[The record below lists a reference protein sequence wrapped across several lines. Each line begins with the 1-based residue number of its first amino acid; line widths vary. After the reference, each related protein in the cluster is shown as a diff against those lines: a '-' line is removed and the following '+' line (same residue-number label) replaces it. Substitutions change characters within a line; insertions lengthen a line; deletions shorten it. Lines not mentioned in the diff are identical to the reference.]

1 MNTHRDSRMK
11 VKSSAEETLQT
22 AASTIG
28 RMGTAREENSGSDS
42 DEESDEHEEND
53 EESGPRKVGTN
64 DFNSERAGMSASI
77 PKRAFLYR
85 IGPHNSRK
93 YRRICQ
99 GCKKMQT
106 NKKGMQQHIES
117 FHNIKG
123 DFICPVE
130 LCKEKFGNIVNAEDH
145 VIFCHD
151 LKLRWKILKTEDGIS
166 KLIMWTK
173 IFKEGD
179 VRPSRQAKLH
189 TQRKHTVLFQLL
201 FQTSTGN

>member
-1 MNTHRDSRMK
+1 MNTHRDTRMS

-42 DEESDEHEEND
+42 DEESDEHEEKE
-53 EESGPRKVGTN
+53 EESWARKVGTN

-85 IGPHNSRK
+85 IGPYNRRK

-99 GCKKMQT
+99 ICKKMQT
-106 NKKGMQQHIES
+106 NKKGMQQHIVS

-123 DFICPVE
+123 DIICPVE
-130 LCKEKFGNIVNAEDH
+130 HCKEKFANIVNAEDH

-151 LKLRWKILKTEDGIS
+151 LKLRWNILKTEDGID
-166 KLIMWTK
+166 KLFTWME
-173 IFKEGD
+173 IFKDEE

>member
-1 MNTHRDSRMK
+1 MK
-11 VKSSAEETLQT
+11 GKSSAEETLQT

-28 RMGTAREENSGSDS
+28 RIGTAREENSGSDS
-42 DEESDEHEEND
+42 DEESEEFEEN
-53 EESGPRKVGTN
+53 EEEREPRKVGTN
-64 DFNSERAGMSASI
+64 DFNSERAGISASI
-77 PKRAFLYR
+77 PQSAFLYR
-85 IGPHNSRK
+85 IGPYYRPK
-93 YRRICQ
+93 YRGICQ
-99 GCKKMQT
+99 ICKKIQRNM
-106 NKKGMQQHIES
+106 KGMQQHIES
-117 FHNIKG
+117 VHKIKG